1 MHTKIHTFCNKNG
14 INNTNICEGYYVR
27 LFVKASSGT
36 CYAYVQLGAIQR
48 PLLPTVCPTWP
59 KVVRIRGQWSAQL
72 FANDAPKYEPRRIL
86 IRHQKLQPLPSAKKN
101 LKL

>member
-1 MHTKIHTFCNKNG
+1 MHTKVHTFCNKNG
-14 INNTNICEGYYVR
+14 INNTNICEGYYVKSFQWY
-27 LFVKASSGT
+27 LL
-36 CYAYVQLGAIQR
+36 CYAYVQLRAIQR
-48 PLLPTVCPTWP
+48 PLLPTVCPIWL

-86 IRHQKLQPLPSAKKN
+86 IRHQKLQPLPRAKKN

>member
-14 INNTNICEGYYVR
+14 INNTNICEGYYVKSFPVVPVMR
-27 LFVKASSGT
+27 T
-36 CYAYVQLGAIQR
+36 YVQLRAIQR
-48 PLLPTVCPTWP
+48 PLLLTVCPTWL